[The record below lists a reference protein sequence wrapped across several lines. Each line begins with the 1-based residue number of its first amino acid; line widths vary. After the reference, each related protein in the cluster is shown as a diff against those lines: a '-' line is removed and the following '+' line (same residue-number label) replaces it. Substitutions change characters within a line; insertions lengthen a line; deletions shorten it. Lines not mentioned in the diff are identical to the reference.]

1 MSTFS
6 KRYLTFEEQLELLKS
21 RGLEVTNDEIALDY
35 LRRIGYYHLSA
46 YWYSYRQLPAP
57 PVSDQIGANTGRLEE
72 FISNCS
78 FQHVVEL
85 YVFDKRL
92 RLLLL
97 DALERIEI
105 AIRVDI
111 AYLLGSRDPFAH
123 SKPELLHGNFTKKLN
138 HRTGK
143 PDYEKWIEKYKQK
156 EATSKED
163 FARHY
168 SEKYGSPFPIWVSV
182 ELWDFGMLS
191 IFYHGMKITDKET
204 IASRYLIPDFA
215 LLESWL
221 RSLNFIRNVTA
232 HHGRLWNKN
241 LIDQPKLP
249 RVGQIPA
256 FDPLLAIPLIQSR
269 LYVDLCIM
277 IYFMKQICPNS
288 TWVSRLKNLIQS
300 FPADTVLDISDMG
313 FPLNWQLHDFWN
325 GSEI

>member
-6 KRYLTFEEQLELLKS
+6 KRYLTFEEQLGLLKS
-21 RGLEVTNDEIALDY
+21 RGLQVTNDEIALDY

-46 YWYSYRQLPAP
+46 YWYSYRQLPSP
-57 PVSDQIGANTGRLEE
+57 PISDQIEASTGRRDE
-72 FISNCS
+72 FIANCS

-123 SKPELLHGNFTKKLN
+123 SNPELLHGNFTKKLN
-138 HRTGK
+138 RRTGK
-143 PDYEKWIEKYKQK
+143 SEYAKWIEKYEQK

-163 FARHY
+163 FVRHY
-168 SEKYGSPFPIWVSV
+168 RAKYGFPLPIWVSV

-191 IFYHGMKITDKET
+191 IFYQGMKITDKET
-204 IASRYLIPDFA
+204 IASKYLIPDFA

-249 RVGQIPA
+249 RAGQVPS
-256 FDPLLAIPLIQSR
+256 FDPLLSVPRIQSR

-277 IYFMKQICPNS
+277 IYLMKQICPNS
-288 TWVSRLKNLIQS
+288 TWVSRLRNLIQS
-300 FPADTVLDISDMG
+300 FPADAVLDISDMG
-313 FPLNWQLHDFWN
+313 FPSNWQSHDFWN
-325 GSEI
+325 ASEI